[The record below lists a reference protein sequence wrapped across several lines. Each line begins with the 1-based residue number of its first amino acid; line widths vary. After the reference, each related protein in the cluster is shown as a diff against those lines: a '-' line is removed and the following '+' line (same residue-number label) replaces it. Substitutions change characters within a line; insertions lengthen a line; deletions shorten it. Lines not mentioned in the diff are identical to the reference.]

1 MQIIQKYISNN
12 LRANVLNGFN
22 QQMSQFQVS
31 SAYIKG
37 VMAKNG
43 STYPVP
49 SYLEMNM
56 QIYDL
61 KLVVQTQTILPNF
74 R

>member
-31 SAYIKG
+31 SAYIKR

-43 STYPVP
+43 STYPVL